1 MADREAELSLA
12 NGDRIVL
19 RKYEIGGPK
28 ATALELLGSGEY
40 VVCMGLGLTLAAES
54 PRSPKTAGSVLKVRV
69 QTRHEANQVTAEQA
83 ASELENA
90 ESGVTEI
97 AERSRVCAELIG
109 TRQILYELID
119 DYVMGAVRLAFKDGT
134 GLHLVSQKR
143 Q

>member
-1 MADREAELSLA
+1 
-12 NGDRIVL
+12 
-19 RKYEIGGPK
+19 
-28 ATALELLGSGEY
+28 
-40 VVCMGLGLTLAAES
+40 LTLAAES

-97 AERSRVCAELIG
+97 AERSRVFAEPIG
-109 TRQILYELID
+109 TGQILYELID
-119 DYVMGAVRLAFKDGT
+119 DHGMGAVRLAFKDGT
-134 GLHLVSQKR
+134 GLDLVSQKR